1 MDKEIKKS
9 ISKDEIKEFE
19 QLKFEGPIFCINS
32 DEDLIKYLP
41 KIKKIKVLGFDTE
54 TKPNFVKG
62 EANQNK
68 VSLLQLASSEEVFLV
83 RLQNITKKK
92 ELFQVLGNKRI
103 KKIGL
108 AIRDDLKALRKLKDF
123 TPNNFVD
130 LQEYV
135 DQFGIEDKS
144 LRKITAIVLS
154 MRLSKAQR
162 LSNWEN
168 EQLQDSQKVY
178 AATDAWVCVEIYN
191 VLKKIKNKIKK

>member
-1 MDKEIKKS
+1 MAEEIKKS

-19 QLKFEGPIFCINS
+19 QLKFEGTIYCIDS

-68 VSLLQLASSEEVFLV
+68 VSLLQLASSEESFLV
-83 RLQNITKKK
+83 RLPNITMKK
-92 ELFQVLGNKRI
+92 ELFKVLGNKRI

-108 AIRDDLKALRKLKDF
+108 AIRDDIKGLQKLRDF

-130 LQEYV
+130 LQQYV
-135 DQFGIEDKS
+135 EQFGIEDKS
-144 LRKITAIVLS
+144 LRKITAIVLK

-168 EQLQDSQKVY
+168 AELQDNQKVY

-191 VLKKIKNKIKK
+191 TLKKLKTK

>member
-1 MDKEIKKS
+1 MEEEIKKS
-9 ISKDEIKEFE
+9 ISKDEIKELE
-19 QLKFEGPIFCINS
+19 QLKFEGAIYCINS

-41 KIKKIKVLGFDTE
+41 KIKKIKLLGFDTE

-68 VSLLQLASSEEVFLV
+68 VSLLQLASSEETFLV
-83 RLQNITKKK
+83 RLQNITMKK
-92 ELFQVLGNKRI
+92 ELFKILGNKRI
-103 KKIGL
+103 KKVGL

-123 TPNNFVD
+123 TPNNFID
-130 LQEYV
+130 LQQYV

-144 LRKITAIVLS
+144 LRKITAIVLK

-191 VLKKIKNKIKK
+191 TLKKLKTK

>member
-19 QLKFEGPIFCINS
+19 QLKFEGSIYCINS
-32 DEDLIKYLP
+32 DKDLIKYLP
-41 KIKKIKVLGFDTE
+41 IIKKIKILGFDTE

-68 VSLLQLASSEEVFLV
+68 VSLLQLASNEEAFLV
-83 RLQNITKKK
+83 RLQNISMKK

-108 AIRDDLKALRKLKDF
+108 AIRDDLKALKKLKDF

-144 LRKITAIVLS
+144 LRKITAIVLN

-168 EQLQDSQKVY
+168 EELQDSQKIY
-178 AATDAWVCVEIYN
+178 AATDAWVCVKIYN
-191 VLKKIKNKIKK
+191 KLRLKI

>member
-1 MDKEIKKS
+1 MEEIKKS

-19 QLKFEGPIFCINS
+19 QLKFDGPIYCINS

-41 KIKKIKVLGFDTE
+41 QIRKIKLLGFDTE

-68 VSLLQLASSEEVFLV
+68 VSLLQLASSEETFLV
-83 RLQNITKKK
+83 RLQNITMKK
-92 ELFQVLGNKRI
+92 ELFKILGNKRI
-103 KKIGL
+103 KKVGI
-108 AIRDDLKALRKLKDF
+108 AIKDDLKALRKLKDF
-123 TPNNFVD
+123 TPNNFID
-130 LQEYV
+130 LQQYV

-144 LRKITAIVLS
+144 LRKITAIVLK

-191 VLKKIKNKIKK
+191 TLKKLKTK

>member
-1 MDKEIKKS
+1 MAEEIKKT
-9 ISKDEIKEFE
+9 ISKDEIKDLE
-19 QLKFEGPIFCINS
+19 QLKFEGPIYCINS

-41 KIKKIKVLGFDTE
+41 KLKKIKVLGFDTE

-68 VSLLQLASSEEVFLV
+68 VSLLQLASTEETFLV
-83 RLQNITKKK
+83 RLPNITMKK
-92 ELFQVLGNKRI
+92 ELFKVLGNKRV

-108 AIRDDLKALRKLKDF
+108 AIRDDIKALRKLKDF
-123 TPNNFVD
+123 TPNNFID

-135 DQFGIEDKS
+135 NQFGIEDMS
-144 LRKITAIVLS
+144 LRKITAIVLN

-168 EQLQDSQKVY
+168 DQLQDSQKVY

-191 VLKKIKNKIKK
+191 TLKKLKN

>member
-19 QLKFEGPIFCINS
+19 QLKFEGSIYCINS
-32 DEDLIKYLP
+32 DKDLIKYLP
-41 KIKKIKVLGFDTE
+41 IIKKIKILGFDTE

-68 VSLLQLASSEEVFLV
+68 VSLLQLASSEEAFLV
-83 RLQNITKKK
+83 RLQNISMKK

-144 LRKITAIVLS
+144 LRKITAIVLN

-168 EQLQDSQKVY
+168 EELQESQKIY
-178 AATDAWVCVEIYN
+178 AATDAWVCVKIYN
-191 VLKKIKNKIKK
+191 KLRLKI